1 MLLGRA
7 AEQRELDLLIQHAR
21 VGTSGAVVLRGE
33 PGIGKTALLGYAAER
48 AGSMPILRATGIE
61 AEAELAFGG
70 LHALLRPLAGRL
82 DAQSGRYAALRGA
95 LGLGDHAVPPDRL
108 GVAAAT
114 HELLVTAAEQQPVLL
129 LLDDLQWLDRPT
141 LDALT
146 FAIRR
151 LGNDAIACVL
161 AGRADAPAIAGLP
174 ARDLAGLSRPAT
186 GELVKTVTGMVPA
199 AEVAA
204 LLHSETGGNPLALA
218 EMAQAMTREQ
228 LAGTDI
234 TEAPLKPGTA
244 IRQRF
249 SARLDRLDPAVRT
262 ALMVAAA
269 GGRCPVAAVTAV
281 SARLTSGRADA
292 LNEAEAAGLLRL
304 NADAVEFAHPLLRS
318 VAYHSATPAERRSAH
333 RALAEVLASSDADR
347 AAWQLAAAAVG
358 YDDHAAGTLDATA
371 SNAASRGAPL
381 VAAAAWERAA
391 QLTAAPGTRAARYA
405 AAAEAALG
413 GGDTDRARRL
423 ASESPAAQQPRW
435 RARMLAVKGRADV
448 AAGKMAAAQQALREA
463 AALIAEADPPLAAE
477 LLSESVAA
485 AIEAGLD
492 EEASRDAERM
502 SKLAE
507 RSGETAQFLA
517 DLTAGR
523 LAWIRGDPGLGMLL
537 VQRAASRLTSR
548 PALALSAGR
557 QLDVARAYSD
567 LGDHPRAWPY
577 YERTIELARS
587 TGAVGKLPVAL
598 SDASFAAAE
607 TGKWLQALALGSQ
620 ALELAQATGQD
631 YLACDALV
639 TLAGVEA
646 AQGRAQDCLK
656 HVHEADQLASE
667 LGLRLTQLLARRQRA
682 LLELGTGRLEEA
694 IEHYEALRR
703 LAAQWDISHP
713 YYSPIADLIEAYARA
728 GALDEAR
735 KLLPEFLAQVPSN
748 ANPLP
753 AARAARCQGIVAA
766 EDYDPH
772 FRTAINLQ
780 EQSGHA
786 FQHARSLLCYG
797 ERLRRAQRR
806 RDARIQLRASIETF
820 DLLDAR
826 PWADRA
832 RAELRAS
839 GETISGGGA
848 GGDRLTP
855 QELQIALLVTQ
866 GRTNAEIGRAIFL
879 STRTVEFH
887 LSRAY
892 RKLGISSRTEL
903 ASRLASTPAT
913 RQNSAYAPPP
923 PPARRINQQR
933 LCARRGQLSVTLVVR
948 GCQLSAVSKRARRS
962 VSRSAGSLAK
972 TRRRYRRPLG
982 PQPSIGVAATWA
994 RVNSRLD
1001 ASPGVR
1007 PMLRVSMSSD
1017 QPPCGR
1023 THGYPAS
1030 WSRTRAQRCCQTLV
1044 AAATS
1049 APDPGWFR
1057 AAATA
1062 CWAMPTWQTTLVRP
1076 ARPMS
1081 AMISP
1086 GPTTQPTRQPIIR
1099 SSLDAD
1105 PTVIVQSARPGWA
1118 PGWTGGWP
1126 SKRIRSIAASQMT
1139 QARCRLTGPA
1149 IASKCS
1155 PPRTAPVGMTG
1166 LISSTAAV
1174 RGPMAAASSPG
1185 SVAHPP
1191 GPGVQ
1196 DTNRGTPPA
1205 RRIRLTRPA

>member
-21 VGTSGAVVLRGE
+21 AGTSGAVVLRGE

-82 DAQSGRYAALRGA
+82 DAQSGRYAALREA

-161 AGRADAPAIAGLP
+161 AGRADAPAIAG
-174 ARDLAGLSRPAT
+174 
-186 GELVKTVTGMVPA
+186 
-199 AEVAA
+199 
-204 LLHSETGGNPLALA
+204 
-218 EMAQAMTREQ
+218 
-228 LAGTDI
+228 
-234 TEAPLKPGTA
+234 
-244 IRQRF
+244 
-249 SARLDRLDPAVRT
+249 
-262 ALMVAAA
+262 
-269 GGRCPVAAVTAV
+269 GRCPVAAVTTV
-281 SARLTSGRADA
+281 SAKLTSGRADA

-391 QLTAAPGTRAARYA
+391 QLTAAPGTRAARYT

-423 ASESPAAQQPRW
+423 ASDSPAAQQPRW

-463 AALIAEADPPLAAE
+463 TALIAEADPPLAAE

-735 KLLPEFLAQVPSN
+735 KLLPEFLAQVPGN

-766 EDYDPH
+766 EDYDP
-772 FRTAINLQ
+772 
-780 EQSGHA
+780 
-786 FQHARSLLCYG
+786 
-797 ERLRRAQRR
+797 
-806 RDARIQLRASIETF
+806 
-820 DLLDAR
+820 
-826 PWADRA
+826 
-832 RAELRAS
+832 
-839 GETISGGGA
+839 ISA
-848 GGDRLTP
+848 
-855 QELQIALLVTQ
+855 
-866 GRTNAEIGRAIFL
+866 
-879 STRTVEFH
+879 
-887 LSRAY
+887 
-892 RKLGISSRTEL
+892 
-903 ASRLASTPAT
+903 
-913 RQNSAYAPPP
+913 
-923 PPARRINQQR
+923 
-933 LCARRGQLSVTLVVR
+933 
-948 GCQLSAVSKRARRS
+948 
-962 VSRSAGSLAK
+962 
-972 TRRRYRRPLG
+972 
-982 PQPSIGVAATWA
+982 QPSI
-994 RVNSRLD
+994 SR
-1001 ASPGVR
+1001 SSQGTPS
-1007 PMLRVSMSSD
+1007 SM
-1017 QPPCGR
+1017 PAPC
-1023 THGYPAS
+1023 
-1030 WSRTRAQRCCQTLV
+1030 C
-1044 AAATS
+1044 
-1049 APDPGWFR
+1049 
-1057 AAATA
+1057 ATA
-1062 CWAMPTWQTTLVRP
+1062 
-1076 ARPMS
+1076 
-1081 AMISP
+1081 
-1086 GPTTQPTRQPIIR
+1086 
-1099 SSLDAD
+1099 
-1105 PTVIVQSARPGWA
+1105 
-1118 PGWTGGWP
+1118 TG
-1126 SKRIRSIAASQMT
+1126 
-1139 QARCRLTGPA
+1139 
-1149 IASKCS
+1149 
-1155 PPRTAPVGMTG
+1155 
-1166 LISSTAAV
+1166 
-1174 RGPMAAASSPG
+1174 
-1185 SVAHPP
+1185 
-1191 GPGVQ
+1191 
-1196 DTNRGTPPA
+1196 
-1205 RRIRLTRPA
+1205 

>member
-1 MLLGRA
+1 
-7 AEQRELDLLIQHAR
+7 
-21 VGTSGAVVLRGE
+21 
-33 PGIGKTALLGYAAER
+33 
-48 AGSMPILRATGIE
+48 
-61 AEAELAFGG
+61 
-70 LHALLRPLAGRL
+70 
-82 DAQSGRYAALRGA
+82 
-95 LGLGDHAVPPDRL
+95 
-108 GVAAAT
+108 
-114 HELLVTAAEQQPVLL
+114 
-129 LLDDLQWLDRPT
+129 
-141 LDALT
+141 
-146 FAIRR
+146 
-151 LGNDAIACVL
+151 
-161 AGRADAPAIAGLP
+161 
-174 ARDLAGLSRPAT
+174 
-186 GELVKTVTGMVPA
+186 
-199 AEVAA
+199 
-204 LLHSETGGNPLALA
+204 
-218 EMAQAMTREQ
+218 
-228 LAGTDI
+228 
-234 TEAPLKPGTA
+234 
-244 IRQRF
+244 
-249 SARLDRLDPAVRT
+249 
-262 ALMVAAA
+262 
-269 GGRCPVAAVTAV
+269 
-281 SARLTSGRADA
+281 
-292 LNEAEAAGLLRL
+292 
-304 NADAVEFAHPLLRS
+304 
-318 VAYHSATPAERRSAH
+318 
-333 RALAEVLASSDADR
+333 
-347 AAWQLAAAAVG
+347 
-358 YDDHAAGTLDATA
+358 
-371 SNAASRGAPL
+371 
-381 VAAAAWERAA
+381 
-391 QLTAAPGTRAARYA
+391 
-405 AAAEAALG
+405 
-413 GGDTDRARRL
+413 
-423 ASESPAAQQPRW
+423 
-435 RARMLAVKGRADV
+435 MLAVKGRADV

-537 VQRAASRLTSR
+537 VQRAASRLASR
-548 PALALSAGR
+548 PALALSADR
-557 QLDVARAYSD
+557 QLDVARAYSS

-587 TGAVGKLPVAL
+587 TGAIGKLPAAL

-646 AQGRAQDCLK
+646 AQGRTQDCLK
-656 HVHEADQLASE
+656 HVHEADLLASE

-682 LLELGTGRLEEA
+682 LLELGTGQLEEA

-735 KLLPEFLAQVPSN
+735 KLLPEFLAQVPGN

-806 RDARIQLRASIETF
+806 RDARIQLRASIEIF

-903 ASRLASTPAT
+903 ASRLASTPVT
-913 RQNSAYAPPP
+913 RQNSRLRATTTAGEENQ
-923 PPARRINQQR
+923 PAAALRTSW
-933 LCARRGQLSVTLVVR
+933 ALSVTRVLR

-972 TRRRYRRPLG
+972 TRRRYRPPLG

-994 RVNSRLD
+994 RVNSRRD

-1030 WSRTRAQRCCQTLV
+1030 WSRTSAQRCCQTLV

-1086 GPTTQPTRQPIIR
+1086 GRATQPTRQPIIR

-1105 PTVIVQSARPGWA
+1105 PTVIVQSARSGWA
-1118 PGWTGGWP
+1118 AGWTGGWP

-1139 QARCRLTGPA
+1139 QARCRRRAGDRIEMLAAQDRAGGHDRAHQQHRGGARPDGRRELA
-1149 IASKCS
+1149 
-1155 PPRTAPVGMTG
+1155 RVG
-1166 LISSTAAV
+1166 S
-1174 RGPMAAASSPG
+1174 
-1185 SVAHPP
+1185 
-1191 GPGVQ
+1191 
-1196 DTNRGTPPA
+1196 PPA
-1205 RRIRLTRPA
+1205 RAGGAGHEPGHAARQADPVDQPGIDRVADHHLLAGFHGGQQHVQDPVQSPGDADALGTGVIAAAGGSGHVRAGGLTQRQMTLERQVTVRVITIDGGVRGLQCHRRRPQIGVQVLQPQNPRISRGVGGIANLVHPDSGNVTQPGNGHGSLANQWLLTGYRILTSSEKAAPVPAP